1 MKKIFFALI
10 VLVATALAA
19 SYIFIPSKIKIKAA
33 AEGSMNFIAASRHLT
48 NTDTW
53 NKWWPGP
60 KEFYY
65 NRAGFRLDKI
75 KLNTFELE
83 MFYKTDSLKN
93 LVQLVP
99 LADNNSGFTWECELE
114 SSKNPFTRWMQ
125 YFNARGIK
133 KIVNAL
139 TDSLRNYMDK
149 PENVYGFSV
158 KEIKVTD
165 SVLIST
171 RSTFDHYPDEKEVDN
186 MIQLLR
192 KYISSQKAVEKN
204 YPMLNVHFNGTN
216 KYETMVAIATERL
229 LPAIGNFSPKLVLK
243 GGNVLE
249 AEFTGGPAGIKKAF
263 EEFENYRLENGFSS
277 PAIPY
282 QLLITDRL
290 KENDTTKWITKIY
303 YPVF

>member
-1 MKKIFFALI
+1 
-10 VLVATALAA
+10 
-19 SYIFIPSKIKIKAA
+19 
-33 AEGSMNFIAASRHLT
+33 
-48 NTDTW
+48 
-53 NKWWPGP
+53 
-60 KEFYY
+60 
-65 NRAGFRLDKI
+65 
-75 KLNTFELE
+75 
-83 MFYKTDSLKN
+83 
-93 LVQLVP
+93 
-99 LADNNSGFTWECELE
+99 
-114 SSKNPFTRWMQ
+114 MQ
-125 YFNARGIK
+125 YFNAGRIK
-133 KIVNAL
+133 KIVTAL

-171 RSTFDHYPDEKEVDN
+171 RSTFNHYPGEKEVDS

-204 YPMLNVHFNGTN
+204 YPMLNVHLNGDN

-229 LPAIGNFSPKLVLK
+229 LPANGSFSPKLVLK

-249 AEFTGGPAGIKKAF
+249 AKFTGGPAGIKKAF
-263 EEFENYRLENGFSS
+263 EEFENYRLENSFSS

-282 QLLITDRL
+282 QLLITDRM
-290 KENDTTKWITKIY
+290 KEQDTAKWITKMY